1 MPPNRQGGHGLHEV
15 LRRLR
20 RLDGRQQPHEAHRA
34 QGRPVLR
41 GGLVRADARQG
52 ARRPDHR
59 RGIQGLPVRR
69 RAAVQPEGLLR
80 ADAGHEGA
88 DLAPLPCAYVRVLGR
103 RAGADRLRQPQDR
116 RHQAPARG
124 RDRAQR
130 RLRGARRALHDRH
143 HARPGEKAQAEGVG
157 GGDRPGRGHMGDS
170 PAPRPR
176 VRRPRRGGAGRARAQ
191 RGLQRPS
198 LPEEGGQPGLGVRRG
213 RGGGAQAAARRP
225 LRRRRMGVQPLGQP
239 RLPRRL
245 RQEPLLG
252 APPLRRTQGRS
263 AGRRV
268 HAVNLPRRRAHRH
281 PPAAAVIRQE
291 RLLHRRGA
299 HARGVP
305 EARVGRRAHKG
316 LGQKDRPELRGR
328 RRPHIR
334 PRQGC

>member
-1 MPPNRQGGHGLHEV
+1 MARKIRAKLIMELREQGLSRRMIAKTRRMSMESVCEVFDIAAERNIGWGDVREMADDEVYRLFYPSGRQPAAAPRRVPGEVPPNRQGGHGLHEV

-59 RGIQGLPVRR
+59 RGIQGLLVRR

-88 DLAPLPCAYVRVLGR
+88 DLASLPCAYVRVLGR

-170 PAPRPR
+170 PAP
-176 VRRPRRGGAGRARAQ
+176 
-191 RGLQRPS
+191 
-198 LPEEGGQPGLGVRRG
+198 
-213 RGGGAQAAARRP
+213 
-225 LRRRRMGVQPLGQP
+225 
-239 RLPRRL
+239 
-245 RQEPLLG
+245 
-252 APPLRRTQGRS
+252 
-263 AGRRV
+263 
-268 HAVNLPRRRAHRH
+268 
-281 PPAAAVIRQE
+281 
-291 RLLHRRGA
+291 
-299 HARGVP
+299 
-305 EARVGRRAHKG
+305 
-316 LGQKDRPELRGR
+316 
-328 RRPHIR
+328 
-334 PRQGC
+334 